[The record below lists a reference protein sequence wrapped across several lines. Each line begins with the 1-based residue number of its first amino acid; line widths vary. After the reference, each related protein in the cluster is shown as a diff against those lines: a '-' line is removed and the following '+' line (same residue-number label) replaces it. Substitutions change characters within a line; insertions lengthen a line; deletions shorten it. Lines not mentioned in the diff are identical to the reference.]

1 MRVDRNLC
9 RYQGGLEEGATLAS
23 FVLRIA
29 EVAGDGHADRITE
42 FITDALNKTHL
53 PAIILDRQAIV
64 TATNSMVHTILE
76 SNINIKGNRLWI
88 RDCQAYSE
96 LIARSDEMTR
106 PAQLK
111 SSNIQLIFVQRHK
124 KRPVLLGRAFQA
136 ISAFLAGSI
145 DFRTARARL
154 RVVA

>member
-23 FVLRIA
+23 FVLRLA

-42 FITDALNKTHL
+42 FITDALNKMHL
-53 PAIILDRQAIV
+53 SAIILDRQAV
-64 TATNSMVHTILE
+64 TATNSMAHTILD

-88 RDCQAYSE
+88 RDRQAYSE
-96 LIARSDEMTR
+96 LIARLDEMTR

-124 KRPVLLGRAFQA
+124 KRPVLLATIAVKKVRALVA
-136 ISAFLAGSI
+136 LVGFLP
-145 DFRTARARL
+145 
-154 RVVA
+154 